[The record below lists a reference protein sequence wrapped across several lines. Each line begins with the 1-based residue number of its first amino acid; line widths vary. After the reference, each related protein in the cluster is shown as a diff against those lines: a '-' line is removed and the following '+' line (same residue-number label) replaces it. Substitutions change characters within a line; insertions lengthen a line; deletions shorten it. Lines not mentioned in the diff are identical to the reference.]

1 MHMED
6 LGVEKMKILVSGG
19 GTGGHIYP
27 ALALIRGLKKKYF
40 HLETLYVGTEE
51 GLESSIVPKAGILFK
66 TIKISGFRRRISF
79 ENVKTVARFL
89 SAYQKAKKYLKEF
102 QPDVVIG
109 TGGYVSGPVLFAA
122 ARLKIPTVIHEQ
134 NSVPGITNIFLSKFV
149 TKVAISFEAVSEY
162 FPKEKLYFTGNPRAS
177 EVVRNSKGISKKR
190 FGFQENKKLV
200 VISGGSRGAR
210 PINDAVRMYIQLSD
224 ILDYEVLYITGDVHY
239 DRVMEQLKNM
249 QIPKGFKLVP
259 YMAEMQELLTV
270 TDLIVNRAG
279 ATTLAEITALGLPSI
294 LIPSPHVTNNHQEKN
309 ARVLEEH
316 GACKVI
322 LESELTGEK
331 LKQAIESLLQ
341 DEDELKRMSEGSFTL
356 GVRDSIERFDMLIQ
370 EIKNNRGC
378 GG

>member
-1 MHMED
+1 M
-6 LGVEKMKILVSGG
+6 
-19 GTGGHIYP
+19 
-27 ALALIRGLKKKYF
+27 
-40 HLETLYVGTEE
+40 
-51 GLESSIVPKAGILFK
+51 
-66 TIKISGFRRRISF
+66 
-79 ENVKTVARFL
+79 
-89 SAYQKAKKYLKEF
+89 
-102 QPDVVIG
+102 
-109 TGGYVSGPVLFAA
+109 
-122 ARLKIPTVIHEQ
+122 
-134 NSVPGITNIFLSKFV
+134 
-149 TKVAISFEAVSEY
+149 
-162 FPKEKLYFTGNPRAS
+162 
-177 EVVRNSKGISKKR
+177 
-190 FGFQENKKLV
+190 
-200 VISGGSRGAR
+200 ISGGSRGAR